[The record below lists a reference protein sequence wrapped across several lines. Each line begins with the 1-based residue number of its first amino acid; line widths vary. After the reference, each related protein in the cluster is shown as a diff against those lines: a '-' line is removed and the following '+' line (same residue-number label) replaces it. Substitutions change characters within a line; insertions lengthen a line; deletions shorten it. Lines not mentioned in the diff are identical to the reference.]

1 MDKKLFSAIRLCI
14 NNLDNE
20 LRAKYEDFVVF
31 VEDINIMPEVLQ
43 TMWNIDEDQDVRYI
57 MLELEKRSLVVSYYN
72 SNLDKYI
79 YGIHHLLLI
88 YLQKTLT
95 DKDKI
100 FRHKK
105 LINEYKRISNG
116 NFANLPNDNYIFQYI
131 GYHLHEAQM
140 YNEYSNIYFDLN
152 FIGAKI
158 KATGIAD
165 LLRDFEV
172 YEKYIT
178 HNVSITFL

>member
-1 MDKKLFSAIRLCI
+1 MHKKLFSAIEHCI
-14 NNLDNE
+14 NNLDNK

-31 VEDINIMPEVLQ
+31 VEDVNIMPEVLQ
-43 TMWNIDEDQDVRYI
+43 TMWSLEHDQEVRMI
-57 MLELEKRSLVVSYYN
+57 MLELEKKSLVVSYYN

-88 YLQKTLT
+88 NLQNTLEAG
-95 DKDKI
+95 DKI
-100 FRHKK
+100 LRHKK
-105 LINEYKRISNG
+105 IVNQYRRIADG
-116 NFANLPNDNYIFQYI
+116 DFANLPNDNYIFQYI

-140 YNEYSNIYFDLN
+140 YSEFSEIYFDLN

-172 YEKYIT
+172 YVKYIT
-178 HNVSITFL
+178 RDVK